1 MTDLT
6 VAQALHSA
14 RTQGLERLDAELLL
28 GHLLGG
34 RSRAWLLAHDTDPLP
49 AGCVQAF
56 AQLVQRRLAHEPVA
70 YLLGEKE
77 FFGLPLK
84 VGPGVL
90 VPRPDT
96 EALVEW
102 ALECLPAWAE
112 PAKRP
117 DGLPPRVLDLGT
129 GSGAIALA
137 LQHQRPQ
144 AQVTAVDASDAA
156 LAVAQANAQAL
167 NLPVRCLM
175 GSWFEPVAG
184 EMFDLIVSN
193 PPYIAEGDPHL
204 AALVHEPISA
214 LTSGPDGLTDL
225 RHLVAQARQHLAP
238 GGWLLLEHGHD
249 QHGPVKALLEAAGFQ
264 QVSGRFD
271 LGGHIRCTG
280 GQTPS
285 A

>member
-6 VAQALHSA
+6 VAQALHHA

-49 AGCVQAF
+49 AGCAEAF
-56 AQLVQRRLAHEPVA
+56 AQLVQRRLTHEPVA

-96 EALVEW
+96 EVLVEW
-102 ALECLPAWAE
+102 ALECLPLSAHGAE
-112 PAKRP
+112 GQP
-117 DGLPPRVLDLGT
+117 LRVLDLGT

-137 LQHQRPQ
+137 IQHQRPQ
-144 AQVTAVDASDAA
+144 AQVTAVDASEAA
-156 LAVAQANAQAL
+156 LAIARANAQAL
-167 NLPVRCLM
+167 NLPVRCLL
-175 GSWFEPVAG
+175 GSWFTPVAG
-184 EMFDLIVSN
+184 EVFDVIVSN
-193 PPYIAEGDPHL
+193 PPYIADGDPHL

-214 LTSGPDGLTDL
+214 LTAGPDGLSDL
-225 RHLVAQARQHLAP
+225 RHLVAQAHQHLAP

-249 QHGPVKALLEAAGFQ
+249 QHAPVKALMEAAGFQ

-271 LGGHIRCTG
+271 LGGHVRCTG
-280 GQTPS
+280 GQTRS
-285 A
+285 G

>member
-1 MTDLT
+1 MSTPST
-6 VAQALHSA
+6 VAQALNHA
-14 RTQGLERLDAELLL
+14 RTCGVDRLDAQLLL

-34 RSRAWLLAHDTDPLP
+34 RSRTWLMAHDTDALP
-49 AGCVQAF
+49 EGCFLAF
-56 AQLVQRRLAHEPVA
+56 EALLQRRLAHEPVA

-96 EALVEW
+96 EVLVEW
-102 ALECLPAWAE
+102 ALDCLPASDDSPE
-112 PAKRP
+112 GQPR
-117 DGLPPRVLDLGT
+117 RVLDLGT

-137 LQHQRPQ
+137 IQHRRPR
-144 AQVTAVDASDAA
+144 AQVTAVDASPAA

-167 NLPVRCLM
+167 HLPVRCLL
-175 GSWFEPVAG
+175 GSRFEPVAG
-184 EMFDLIVSN
+184 EVFDVIVSN

-204 AALVHEPISA
+204 AALVHEPLSA
-214 LTSGPDGLTDL
+214 LTAGPDGLTDL
-225 RHLVAQARQHLAP
+225 RHLIAQAHQHLQP

-249 QHGPVKALLEAAGFQ
+249 QHAPVKTLLEAAGFE

-271 LGGHIRCTG
+271 LGGHVRCTG
-280 GQTPS
+280 GQTRS
-285 A
+285 G

>member
-14 RTQGLERLDAELLL
+14 RTRGLERLDAELLL

-49 AGCVQAF
+49 AGCAEAF
-56 AQLVQRRLAHEPVA
+56 AQLVQRRLTHEPVA

-102 ALECLPAWAE
+102 ALECLPE
-112 PAKRP
+112 QRTPPAGQP
-117 DGLPPRVLDLGT
+117 LRVLDLGT

-137 LQHQRPQ
+137 IQRQRPQ
-144 AQVTAVDASDAA
+144 AQVTAVDASEAA
-156 LAVAQANAQAL
+156 LAIAQANAQAL
-167 NLPVRCLM
+167 NLPVRCLL

-184 EMFDLIVSN
+184 EVFDLIVSN

-204 AALVHEPISA
+204 VALVHEPLSA
-214 LTSGPDGLTDL
+214 LTAGPDGLSDL
-225 RHLVAQARQHLAP
+225 RHLVAQAHQHLAP

-249 QHGPVKALLEAAGFQ
+249 QHAPVKALLEAAGFE

-271 LGGHIRCTG
+271 LGGHVRCTG
-280 GQTPS
+280 GQTRS
-285 A
+285 V